1 MFLGH
6 ELASFHQLTCSAKR
20 RHTAAPRSRAASHY
34 RSHRRSSNAM
44 ATLARASQLHN
55 HELDVRFCSPR
66 ESPLVAAYVICANT
80 VDAFL
85 SFFFAATLNK
95 MSTGNSSKPTAGA
108 LAADALSHHH
118 AFCTLKAWRS
128 RKAFGSHIGASLSR
142 QLLVTGKRLVRLNTS
157 AATHLTETIDCS
169 LAAVSKNA

>member
-1 MFLGH
+1 
-6 ELASFHQLTCSAKR
+6 
-20 RHTAAPRSRAASHY
+20 
-34 RSHRRSSNAM
+34 M

-66 ESPLVAAYVICANT
+66 ESPFVVVYVICANT
-80 VDAFL
+80 VDAVL
-85 SFFFAATLNK
+85 SFSFAATLNK
-95 MSTGNSSKPTAGA
+95 LSTGSSSKPTAGA

-169 LAAVSKNA
+169 LSAVSKNA